1 MSLNIEG
8 VELAVLETIFRIDFL
23 SLDIEGVE
31 LAVLETI
38 PWSKVDIETLLI
50 EVKHC
55 ERRNGVFLIN
65 VYFQNPISLQPDDI
79 NL

>member
-1 MSLNIEG
+1 MSLDIEG
-8 VELAVLETIFRIDFL
+8 VELAVLETIFRIDFM

-50 EVKHC
+50 EVK
-55 ERRNGVFLIN
+55 
-65 VYFQNPISLQPDDI
+65 QNYSF
-79 NL
+79 